1 MIDFFVYFVLPW
13 TPFAAYYGQRSLLRV
28 SRSYKKFTLP
38 QSVLDPEVKKR
49 LISREI
55 EEKEIESSCTTH
67 SNMLVHGPI
76 SM

>member
-1 MIDFFVYFVLPW
+1 MRAFCFSVVPLSLA
-13 TPFAAYYGQRSLLRV
+13 AAYVSQRILLRV